1 MDMFVSRKR
10 PRLSGSDEQDK
21 ETTLEK
27 GNTRVESAQEEES
40 TDVKL
45 AILASLHPERAQ
57 DDLLEVL
64 LSCEGSV
71 EQSLEALSGTTDSS
85 PQKKR
90 ATAIGVQS
98 ALSYT
103 SKRDTGPVKPAA
115 KSLTKRG
122 RTLHLYSASDIAA
135 HTPCSIIHNFLPP
148 HLATALL
155 RELLPEVPS
164 YTSATFKLFDNVVQS
179 PHTACFYVTDR
190 ISQVKQK
197 EDYLYNGS
205 NLDDVRQLLPV
216 MRQVSDLVKVAVN
229 QEIKKRIASHYPQG
243 KKLKYQSPK
252 EWQPNA
258 AFVNCYDGAQQ
269 NVGYHSDQLSYLGPR
284 AVIGSLSLGVARE
297 FRVRRIVPPD
307 EEPDMS
313 NSNDKT
319 PRSQAD
325 IQGQIS
331 IHLPHNSLLVMHAEM
346 QEEWKHSI
354 APAQSIDPHPVAGNK
369 RINITYRWY
378 REEFHP
384 NYTPRC
390 RCGVPT
396 VLKCVQKRKE
406 TRGRY
411 MWMCQVG
418 GRVDPKTREKWRDRD
433 DATAAVGVSG
443 GGAGSGNNGGCG
455 YFEWAEFSDDGD
467 PIWKHQSR
475 DASKKGTRRS
485 LQSTTGVT
493 DVDGQNNAEV
503 GHQKEG
509 NANDVDTNE

>member
-1 MDMFVSRKR
+1 MDAFVARKR
-10 PRLSGSDEQDK
+10 PRLSGPHQQVSERKVVDIGAGPG
-21 ETTLEK
+21 T
-27 GNTRVESAQEEES
+27 GGEEES

-57 DDLLEVL
+57 DDLLETL

-71 EQSLEALSGTTDSS
+71 EQSLEALSSSTTTS
-85 PQKKR
+85 PQKRR
-90 ATAIGVQS
+90 ALTIGVQS
-98 ALSYT
+98 ALPYV
-103 SKRDTGPVKPAA
+103 SKANGGPAQ
-115 KSLTKRG
+115 SLTKRG
-122 RTLHLYSASDIAA
+122 RTLHLYSSSDIAA

-148 HLATALL
+148 HLANALL
-155 RELLPEVPS
+155 HELLPEVSS

-179 PHTACFYVTDR
+179 PHTACFYVTDK
-190 ISQVKQK
+190 ISQIKQR
-197 EDYLYNGS
+197 EEYLYNGS
-205 NLDDVRQLLPV
+205 NLDDVRELLPV
-216 MRQVSDLVKVAVN
+216 MREVSDLVRAAVN
-229 QEIKKRIASHYPQG
+229 DEIKTRISTHYPDG

-258 AFVNCYDGAQQ
+258 AFVNCYNGAQQ
-269 NVGYHSDQLSYLGPR
+269 SVGYHSDQLSYLGPR

-307 EEPDMS
+307 EEPTSTSPSKSGDRIA
-313 NSNDKT
+313 
-319 PRSQAD
+319 RSQTD

-418 GRVDPKTREKWRDRD
+418 GRVDAKSTKSEG
-433 DATAAVGVSG
+433 GVNGNG
-443 GGAGSGNNGGCG
+443 GGTGTGNTGGCG
-455 YFEWAEFSDDGD
+455 YFEWAEFTDDGD
-467 PIWKHQSR
+467 PIWKPRNRNHDEKRSR
-475 DASKKGTRRS
+475 K
-485 LQSTTGVT
+485 QP
-493 DVDGQNNAEV
+493 
-503 GHQKEG
+503 
-509 NANDVDTNE
+509 